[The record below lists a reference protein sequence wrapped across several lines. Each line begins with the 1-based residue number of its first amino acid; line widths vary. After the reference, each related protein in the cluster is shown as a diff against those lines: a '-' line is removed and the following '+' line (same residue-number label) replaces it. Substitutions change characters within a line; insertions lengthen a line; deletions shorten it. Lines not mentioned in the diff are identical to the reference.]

1 MIMNF
6 SVIVGWRYYPLII
19 AMFFTGCV
27 GEQTGIPERGY
38 YSETPVNR
46 WEHGMVSGNGVTG
59 ALVYGVPR
67 RDTVVLSGWDL
78 YMPLNEPLLP
88 VNMGIHLDT
97 IREMMFAGLY
107 GDASEYVV
115 SLSREEGYGSKRWT
129 DPFVPGFDLL
139 IGHEGSGSA
148 ENYRRSVDFTTGEVV
163 VSWDDDRGKWER
175 KLFVSRADSVV
186 VIQIRNLTGKVDC
199 SVKLD
204 RRPLV
209 FRGYFDRG
217 FAAGD
222 YAVDSRE
229 GKISYSATYSNI
241 WEGSLKG
248 CEGVAIIKTTGGRSE
263 KEDNGIVVSGARE
276 VTLLVGLGATYGVPG
291 EGIDA
296 MAGRLESIRGNYD
309 RLLKRHKAIHDKI
322 FSRVRLRLADDV
334 SIEPVDQTL
343 KENRKVPVF
352 KLIEKQ
358 FDAGRYNILSS
369 TGINPPNLQGIWA
382 GSWAS
387 DWSGDYTQNGN
398 LQVAMASM
406 MSGNMPELMSAYF
419 DYQARMFS
427 DSKVNAQRLF
437 GARGIHIAS
446 RTSSHGLN
454 NHFDRIWPM
463 TFWTSGAGWASNFYY
478 DYWLYT
484 GDVKFLKEKAFPFM
498 QEAALFYEDFLIED
512 ADGRYIFVPSYS
524 PENNPSNSEWQA
536 CINATMDIMVAK
548 QLLRNCISAAH
559 AIGDTTDV
567 EKWAS
572 MLKKMP
578 EYEINSDGALRE
590 WLWPRLEDNYAHRHA
605 SHLYGLF
612 DIIDP
617 EIGGSELLTEAAR
630 VAVEKRMEVRRGE
643 DGGIM
648 AFGMVQLALAAAAL
662 GEGDMAWECVRW
674 LSRNYWSPSLVTT
687 HDPGHIFNL
696 DLSGGFPALIIRM
709 LAYSE
714 PGYISLL
721 PALPSVW
728 EKGAIEGLLM
738 RGGVTVNKLEWSKD
752 EVEIRMISKTDQ
764 KIILE
769 LPFGMRAKE
778 DKINLISIPGTGNR
792 MFETEFKAG
801 REVIISLARL

>member
-1 MIMNF
+1 MTMYNNTTI
-6 SVIVGWRYYPLII
+6 GWKFLALILT
-19 AMFFTGCV
+19 MFFAGCGNENRGV
-27 GEQTGIPERGY
+27 PDRGY
-38 YSETPVNR
+38 YSDTPVTR
-46 WEHGMVSGNGVTG
+46 WEDGMVSGNGVTG
-59 ALVYGVPR
+59 ALVYGNPG
-67 RDTVVLSGWDL
+67 RDTVILSGWDL

-88 VNMGIHLDT
+88 VNMGEHLDT
-97 IREMMFAGLY
+97 IREMMLAGLY
-107 GDASEYVV
+107 GDASEFVV
-115 SLSREEGYGSKRWT
+115 RLSREEGYGSKRWT

-139 IGHEGSGSA
+139 IGHAGSGSP
-148 ENYRRSVDFTTGEVV
+148 ENYRRRVDFTTGEII
-163 VSWDDDRGKWER
+163 VSWDDDRGSWER

-186 VIQIRNLTGKVDC
+186 VIQIRNLTGRVDC
-199 SVKLD
+199 SVQLD

-222 YAVDSRE
+222 YAVDSGE
-229 GKISYSATYSNI
+229 GVVSYSATYRNS

-248 CEGVAIIKTTGGRSE
+248 CEGVAVIKSPGGNSE
-263 KEDNGIVVSGARE
+263 RMENGLQLTGARE
-276 VTLLVGLGATYGVPG
+276 VTILAALNGTHGVPG
-291 EGIDA
+291 EGIEA
-296 MAGRLESIRGNYD
+296 MTGRLRSINWNYD
-309 RLLKRHKAIHDKI
+309 RLLKRHVAIHNAI
-322 FSRVRLRLADDV
+322 FSRMSLQLAGDQAN
-334 SIEPVDQTL
+334 EPVDRL
-343 KENRKVPVF
+343 LEENRQEPVF
-352 KLIEKQ
+352 ALIEKQ

-419 DYQARMFS
+419 DYQERMLN
-427 DSKVNAQRLF
+427 DSRVNAQRLF

-463 TFWTSGAGWASNFYY
+463 TFWTAGAGWASNFYY

-484 GDVKFLKEKAFPFM
+484 GDATFLKEKAFPFM
-498 QEAALFYEDFLIED
+498 REAALFYEDFLIEGD
-512 ADGRYIFVPSYS
+512 NGRYLFVPSYS

-536 CINATMDIMVAK
+536 CINATMDVMVAK
-548 QLLRNCISAAH
+548 QLLRNCISAAR
-559 AIGDTTDV
+559 ATGDTTDV
-567 EKWAS
+567 EKWKA

-578 EYEINSDGALRE
+578 EYEVNSDGALRE
-590 WLWPRLEDNYAHRHA
+590 WLWPRVEENYAHRHA

-617 EIGGSELLTEAAR
+617 EIGDSELLTEAAR
-630 VAVEKRMEVRRGE
+630 VAVGKRMEVRRKE

-674 LSRNYWSPSLVTT
+674 LSLNYWSPSLVTT
-687 HDPGHIFNL
+687 HDPRHIFNL

-721 PALPSVW
+721 PALPPVW
-728 EKGAIEGLLM
+728 ERGSIEGLLM
-738 RGGVTVNKLEWSKD
+738 RGGITVNRLEWSKD
-752 EVEIRMISKTDQ
+752 SVNVSMVSKGTQEIV
-764 KIILE
+764 LE
-769 LPFGMRAKE
+769 LPDGMKATDGLLQVE
-778 DKINLISIPGTGNR
+778 AIPGTENR
-792 MFETEFKAG
+792 RFKAELKAG
-801 REVIISLARL
+801 REVVISFVPI